1 MCILT
6 RYLPEIRLMLDKRSC
21 VDLNVCKYR
30 NCTALGARSISVA
43 ACRILM
49 DALYS
54 PSARI
59 IYIEL

>member
-1 MCILT
+1 
-6 RYLPEIRLMLDKRSC
+6 MLDKRSC